1 MPPKRTRAPEETPLE
16 EERPSASP
24 EHEVTLTDVLETLR
38 VQNKE
43 MRDLIQTLHQRIGI
57 LEDERSDTPDSP
69 ARSNSRA
76 SLISSESPV
85 TKRDPKIEPP
95 DVFTGKVSEFR
106 NFIA

>member
-43 MRDLIQTLHQRIGI
+43 MRDLIQTLH
-57 LEDERSDTPDSP
+57 
-69 ARSNSRA
+69 
-76 SLISSESPV
+76 
-85 TKRDPKIEPP
+85 
-95 DVFTGKVSEFR
+95 
-106 NFIA
+106 